1 VPGRA
6 VDPRSTSSREI
17 APAAGAVRELARAG
31 ELLRALLDAREETVS
46 RLTDD
51 VGKRIAGI
59 ELPAS
64 SSLVLFGSWGRQEV
78 TRGSDYDWGL
88 LVADRDVA
96 LDGPMVAQAI
106 EALRVAFEDRPP
118 GKQQYFGT
126 AFYSDPLSESIG
138 LDSDDTRNLTRRM
151 LLLLESTAVTGPE
164 VRQTTIEA
172 VLERYVE
179 NHRNFRPPR
188 FFVNDVIR
196 YWRTICVDFEGKLK
210 QDAAHGEDDRFV
222 MRNAK
227 LRTSR
232 KMLYA
237 SGLLPL
243 LLCQY
248 VTLANIRDFLLSQLS
263 APATDRV
270 ARAFVHLGQPDE
282 ALRMLA
288 AYNEWLELLG
298 DESKRDQLK
307 QLDRSTRF
315 ESAVFKQVQSIG
327 ERLDQALTG
336 LLFES
341 DIAALARKYVAI

>member
-1 VPGRA
+1 MA
-6 VDPRSTSSREI
+6 
-17 APAAGAVRELARAG
+17 
-31 ELLRALLDAREETVS
+31 
-46 RLTDD
+46 
-51 VGKRIAGI
+51 KRIAGI
-59 ELPAS
+59 ELPAR
-64 SSLVLFGSWGRQEV
+64 SSLVLFGSWGREEV
-78 TRGSDYDWGL
+78 TGGSDYDWGL
-88 LVADRDVA
+88 LVEDPDLA
-96 LDGPMVAQAI
+96 LDEPTVAQAV
-106 EALRVAFEDRPP
+106 ETLRAAFEDRPP

-126 AFYSDPLSESIG
+126 AFYSKPLSDSIG
-138 LDSDDTRNLTRRM
+138 LDSDDTLNLTRRM
-151 LLLLESTAVTGPE
+151 LLLLESTAVTGVE
-164 VRQTTIEA
+164 VRHRAIEA
-172 VLERYVE
+172 ILERYVE
-179 NHRNFRPPR
+179 HHRDFRPPR

-210 QDAAHGEDDRFV
+210 QDAAQGDRDRFA

-248 VTLANIRDFLLSQLS
+248 VTLANIRDFLRSQLA

-270 ARAFVHLGQPDE
+270 ARAFLHLGQQDE
-282 ALRMLA
+282 VLRMLA
-288 AYNEWLELLG
+288 AYNEWLELMG
-298 DESKRDQLK
+298 DESKREELK

-315 ESAVFKQVQSIG
+315 DAPVFQHVQSIG

-336 LLFES
+336 VLFES

>member
-1 VPGRA
+1 
-6 VDPRSTSSREI
+6 VDPRSTASRAI
-17 APAAGAVRELARAG
+17 APATGAVRELARAD
-31 ELLRALLDAREETVS
+31 ELLRAVLDAREETAH

-51 VGKRIAGI
+51 VGERIAGI
-59 ELPAS
+59 ELPAA

-78 TRGSDYDWGL
+78 TGGSDYDWGL
-88 LVADRDVA
+88 LIEDRDVA
-96 LDGPMVAQAI
+96 VDGPTVARAV

-118 GKQQYFGT
+118 GKQQYFGS
-126 AFYSDPLSESIG
+126 AFYSEPLSGSIG
-138 LDSDDTRNLTRRM
+138 LDSDSIRNLTRRM

-164 VRQTTIEA
+164 VRQRTIEA
-172 VLERYVE
+172 ILERYFE
-179 NHRNFRPPR
+179 HHRDFRPPR

-210 QDAAHGEDDRFV
+210 QDAARGGEDRFV

-248 VTLANIRDFLLSQLS
+248 VTLAKIRDFLRSQLS

-282 ALRMLA
+282 VLRMLA
-288 AYNEWLELLG
+288 AYNEWLELIG
-298 DESKRDQLK
+298 DESKREQLK

-315 ESAVFKQVQSIG
+315 TSPVFQQVRSIG

-336 LLFES
+336 VLFES